1 MLEKFV
7 LTMLELNWNK
17 RLGHDKTKLNIC
29 HHTLAL
35 FKQLQNR
42 SFHVLEITRT
52 STKCKKNEYARAKHA
67 KIMFFI
73 VKYANLWG
81 FCCRRR
87 CGCLSSLITRR
98 KRIVALATVRT
109 FNTKSFSLN
118 RSLESCCTTKT
129 KRNGRKVS

>member
-1 MLEKFV
+1 MLEKCV

-35 FKQLQNR
+35 FKLLQNR

-52 STKCKKNEYARAKHA
+52 STKCKKSA

-81 FCCRRR
+81 FYCRRR